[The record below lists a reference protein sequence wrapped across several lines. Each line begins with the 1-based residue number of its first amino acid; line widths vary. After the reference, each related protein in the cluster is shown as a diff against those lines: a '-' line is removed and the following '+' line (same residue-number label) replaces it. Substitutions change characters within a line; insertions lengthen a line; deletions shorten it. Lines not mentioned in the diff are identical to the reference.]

1 MAHIARKRFGQHFLA
16 DNTVIQRIVQ
26 AIRPRAGEKI
36 AEIGPGQAALTQAL
50 LDHVPHLDV
59 IELDRD
65 LVVWLRN
72 KFGVERLTIHEGDVL
87 AFDFTQLPSPLRV
100 VGNLPYNISTPLMV
114 KLISVRHLLIDQ
126 HYMLQKEVV
135 ERICASPDSAAYGR
149 LTVLMQA
156 YFETEHLFNVGPESF
171 DPPPRVDSAIIR
183 LTPSQHSAS
192 QIRVA
197 TLEGLLGAAFNQRR
211 KMIRTTLL
219 PWLRQQGLSLVD
231 VGLDGTMRPENISVP
246 IYLELAM
253 KLEAARGQ

>member
-1 MAHIARKRFGQHFLA
+1 MGHVARKRFGQHFLA
-16 DNTVIQRIVQ
+16 DNTVIRRIVQ

-72 KFGVERLTIHEGDVL
+72 KFPVERLTIHEGDVL
-87 AFDFTQLPSPLRV
+87 AFDFAQLPSPLRL

-114 KLISVRHLLIDQ
+114 KLIAFRHLLTDQ

-156 YFETEHLFNVGPESF
+156 YFETENLFNVGPESF
-171 DPPPRVDSAIIR
+171 DPPPKVESAIIR
-183 LTPSQHSAS
+183 LTPSQRTTGE
-192 QIRVA
+192 IRVA

-219 PWLRQQGLSLVD
+219 PWLQQQGLSMVD
-231 VGLDGTMRPENISVP
+231 LGLDGTMRPENISVP
-246 IYLELAM
+246 IYLELAV
-253 KLEAARGQ
+253 KLEAVRNQ